1 MSLSFSGQSSIA
13 ELPDNLPK
21 VALVTGAAKRVGKAI
36 ALELARAGYAIG
48 VHYGHSRQEAEAT
61 VAEIRALGVAAYALH
76 ADLADEGQ
84 ARALLGAC
92 FEMLGPV
99 SVLVNNASLFE
110 YDCIGD
116 LDYASLLRHLLP
128 NLAAPLVLAQSL
140 AETLAEGQTA
150 VVINLLDQKLY
161 NYNPDFLSYTLSK
174 AGLQAATTML
184 AQALA
189 PRIRV
194 VGVAPGISLPS
205 ADQTEQEFQAAHQQ
219 TPLGGSSTPQD
230 VARTVRFVAESPA
243 ITGTTILVDGGQ
255 HLQALSRDVMFLN
268 RG

>member
-1 MSLSFSGQSSIA
+1 MSLSSSGQSSIA

-48 VHYGHSRQEAEAT
+48 VHYGQSRQEAEAT

-116 LDYASLLRHLLP
+116 LNYASLLRHLLP